1 VSVLGIASVQGL
13 ERGTRHARRLKV
25 AKAGHASG
33 LLHLLYANKV
43 FGGAV
48 VRSENWINSFLI

>member
-1 VSVLGIASVQGL
+1 LGIASVQGL

-33 LLHLLYANKV
+33 LLHLLYANNV

>member
-1 VSVLGIASVQGL
+1 LGIASVQDL
-13 ERGTRHARRLKV
+13 ERRTRHAGRLKV
-25 AKAGHASG
+25 ATAGHASH

-43 FGGAV
+43 FGGGF